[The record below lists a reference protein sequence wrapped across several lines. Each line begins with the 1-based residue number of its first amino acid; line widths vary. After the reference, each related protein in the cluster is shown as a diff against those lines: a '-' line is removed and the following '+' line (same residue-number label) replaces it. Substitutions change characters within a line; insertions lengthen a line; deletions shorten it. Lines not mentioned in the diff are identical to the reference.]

1 MNLKAEDRLY
11 SRRGE
16 KKRIERS
23 RSALCKISDP
33 PHLFTTLP
41 LDQQKMGGLREAAGK
56 EEKVTIKGSGI
67 SLSPKVGWGG
77 S

>member
-1 MNLKAEDRLY
+1 MNLKTEDRQ
-11 SRRGE
+11 SPKRGGQ
-16 KKRIERS
+16 KKIERS